1 MITNLRMDY
10 FQALVRKTS
19 LILPLLQTVTMM
31 LGLAV
36 LLVLSAPAQAAPAP
50 APTVADPVLTALL
63 LGKLALLKGYVLEN
77 GVFENLLGSA
87 ATSSSRRVLPK
98 RH

>member
-1 MITNLRMDY
+1 MDY
-10 FQALVRKTS
+10 FQALVRKTA

-50 APTVADPVLTALL
+50 EEAPLATEQEESSGGGEEPSLREFTLL
-63 LGKLALLKGYVLEN
+63 VSKLLFHL
-77 GVFENLLGSA
+77 SQM
-87 ATSSSRRVLPK
+87 
-98 RH
+98 

>member
-1 MITNLRMDY
+1 MT
-10 FQALVRKTS
+10 ALIVS
-19 LILPLLQTVTMM
+19 LLQTVTMM

-36 LLVLSAPAQAAPAP
+36 LLVLSAPAQAAP